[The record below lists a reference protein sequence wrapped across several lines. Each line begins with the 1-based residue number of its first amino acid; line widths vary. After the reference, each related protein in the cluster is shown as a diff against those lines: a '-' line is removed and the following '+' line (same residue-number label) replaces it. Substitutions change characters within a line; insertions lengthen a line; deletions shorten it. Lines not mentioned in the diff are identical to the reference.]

1 MRAKEGQ
8 CVRAVLSRGV
18 LIADLDFFEQWCLQH
33 LFDSPLM
40 LPRAPNACAATLG
53 HCGGA
58 RCGGASLH

>member
-18 LIADLDFFEQWCLQH
+18 LIADLDFLSSGVCSTCLIP
-33 LFDSPLM
+33 PLM